1 MYPATYLYFLC
12 CLLSQVQQPSMGQ
25 GGSPGGTR
33 LGSAL
38 WSGSHFFPGGWA
50 LASWLQTLLGMRS
63 PAGFSGWLGTSLD
76 WSALVLRGLL
86 WAGPRPALGAGP

>member
-1 MYPATYLYFLC
+1 
-12 CLLSQVQQPSMGQ
+12 MGQ

-76 WSALVLRGLL
+76 WSALALRGLL